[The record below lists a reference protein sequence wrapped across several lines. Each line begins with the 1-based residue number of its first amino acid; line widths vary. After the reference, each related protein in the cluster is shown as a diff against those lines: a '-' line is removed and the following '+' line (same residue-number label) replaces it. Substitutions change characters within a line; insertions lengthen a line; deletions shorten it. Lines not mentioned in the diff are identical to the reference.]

1 MAMESRSTGRI
12 ERGLS
17 RVRSRARALLILRAS
32 CLVLAA
38 AVLVMVGIGMLD
50 YALRFPGAMRIGF
63 LGALA
68 AGVMLGVIRYVV
80 PAARFKP
87 PLREIALRLER
98 SEAGRSA
105 GLSGVLA
112 SGLELDSAAPR
123 TPVESALAKEV
134 ATRAA
139 GLWSPRLVGAIITPR
154 VSARA
159 AGVLALA
166 VAIAV
171 APAFVWPGLVS
182 TAARR
187 VLTPWTDAKWPTRT
201 LIVDATGATVHAA
214 DRSLALRGV
223 LVRTNRREGQTRVLA
238 QYRVLTP
245 DGAGGESAGPLQTV
259 VLTSQERVAAAP
271 EGEGGDAALSGELFE
286 RLLEPGA
293 MVSAAPTGEATL
305 EYWLRTDDSRT
316 EPTRVLVVRPPS
328 VAGASVRIE
337 PPAYA
342 AEALAALEPE
352 RAGATH
358 TLSPPTGGT
367 MPTPLVGSRVTMTID
382 HSKSIPAPSPGEAGY
397 SGFLR
402 RSLGVD
408 ALPDGLQ
415 ADLSGARWTLSW
427 TLAGPT
433 TFRVSLTDEHGVEST
448 DEAVLSIDAAS
459 DAEPLAAVV
468 EPAQDEAV
476 LATAALEIVGEG
488 RDDVAIRDT
497 SLEFVIAK
505 PPVESSG
512 VGAEPGATPAMVTG
526 PDTPS
531 SFTRV
536 NRSVHGLDLATMGVK
551 GGDEVWVTAVATDG
565 YEFAGAT
572 HEPAR
577 STPRR
582 LRVITEPEMVEQLRA
597 ELQSVRQA
605 AIRLDA
611 EQAELSRAVRSE
623 PPPRDLAERQAALGE
638 RIASQRETVQRL
650 VSRTQRNNLSDESLA
665 GLLDDA
671 ESFVSGAAGA
681 SQEATE
687 RIQSAAGRSPGDP
700 EAGAADEQARIE
712 PEEQRQIEEAQDK
725 VRDELGQLVRLLDN
739 GQDAWVARRSVE
751 RLLADQRRLLEETMA
766 MAGRTTGRSLDQLS
780 QDERSELERIAE
792 RQSEAARQAEG
803 ALDELSERSRDLKD
817 ADAAQAQA
825 MALATQRGRTSNVG
839 PKLDEAARQI
849 SQNQANAASQ
859 RQQEAIQTLEEMLED
874 LDSAE
879 RRRDE
884 SLRRQLSSI
893 IESIESLI
901 AQQDGQITLLTR
913 ARGGGSREG
922 LESGMIRVSQ
932 NTLGVVDQITA
943 AGQQMEQVG
952 NMVLAAATAQ
962 SNAIAALREPADLE
976 GADTAERLS
985 GARLRDAKAE
995 AERLD
1000 KEAAE
1005 RDAGRKRK
1013 ELRAAYRDALEQQR
1027 DLLGRSTP
1035 LAGREL
1041 DRRERAGVRQAG
1053 EQQDALR
1060 AAMDDLRAKTEEL
1073 ADAQVFAFAHDRMHD
1088 AMTASAAALREA
1100 RVDRALIR
1108 NQEGSARVLQSLLA
1122 ALADP
1127 KDERDFREETS
1138 GGSGSGGQGQGQGS
1152 ERLIPDLAKLRLLR
1166 EMQQFVLESTRA
1178 AADDP
1183 ASYTAEDLDALGAL
1197 QRQLAEQGRA
1207 LVEQM
1212 MQPEQS
1218 LPPEGGAR
1226 PTGEEGP

>member
-1 MAMESRSTGRI
+1 
-12 ERGLS
+12 
-17 RVRSRARALLILRAS
+17 
-32 CLVLAA
+32 VL
-38 AVLVMVGIGMLD
+38 
-50 YALRFPGAMRIGF
+50 
-63 LGALA
+63 
-68 AGVMLGVIRYVV
+68 

-98 SEAGRSA
+98 SEAGKSA
-105 GLSGVLA
+105 GLAGVLA
-112 SGLELDSAAPR
+112 SGLELDGAEHR
-123 TPVESALAKEV
+123 TPMERSLAMEV
-134 ATRAA
+134 SQRAA
-139 GLWSPRLVGAIITPR
+139 ALWSPRLVGAIITPR

-159 AGVLALA
+159 AGVLTLA
-166 VAIAV
+166 IAIAV
-171 APAFVWPGLVS
+171 APAFVWPELVS

-187 VLTPWTDAKWPTRT
+187 VLVPWSGATWPTRT

-245 DGAGGESAGPLQTV
+245 DGAGGENAGPLQTV
-259 VLTSQERVAAAP
+259 VLTSQERQAEAP
-271 EGEGGDAALSGELFE
+271 EAERRGDPLSGELFE

-316 EPTRVLVVRPPS
+316 ETKRVLVVRPPS
-328 VAGASVRIE
+328 VAGATVRIE

-352 RAGATH
+352 RSGATH
-358 TLSPPTGGT
+358 TLSPPTDGA

-382 HSKSIPAPSPGEAGY
+382 HSKAIPAPSPGEPGY

-408 ALPDGLQ
+408 ALPEGLE
-415 ADLSGARWTLSW
+415 AEMSGSRWTLSW

-433 TFRVSLTDEHGVEST
+433 TFRVTLADQHGVEST
-448 DEAVLSIDAAS
+448 DETVLSIDAAA
-459 DAEPLAAVV
+459 DAAPLAAVV
-468 EPAQDEAV
+468 EPAQDETV
-476 LATAALEIVGEG
+476 LATATLGIAGEG

-497 SLEFVIAK
+497 SLEFVIARW
-505 PPVESSG
+505 PAESSG

-526 PDTPS
+526 PDVPRT
-531 SFTRV
+531 FARV
-536 NRSVHGLDLATMGVK
+536 NRSEHVLDVATLGVK

-565 YEFAGAT
+565 YELAGAT

-611 EQAELSRAVRSE
+611 EQAELARAVRSE

-671 ESFVSGAAGA
+671 ASFVSGAAGA

-687 RIQSAAGRSPGDP
+687 RIQAAAGRSP
-700 EAGAADEQARIE
+700 DEQAQEPGADEDQPRIDT
-712 PEEQRQIEEAQDK
+712 EEREQIEESQDK

-766 MAGRTTGRSLDQLS
+766 MAGRTTGRTLDQLS
-780 QDERSELERIAE
+780 QDERSELEKIAE
-792 RQSEAARQAEG
+792 RQTEAARQAEG

-825 MALATQRGRTSNVG
+825 MALATQRGRTSNVA

-913 ARGGGSREG
+913 ARGGGSSEG
-922 LESGMIRVSQ
+922 LETGMIRVSQ

-962 SNAIAALREPADLE
+962 SNAIAALREPVDLE

-1088 AMTASAAALREA
+1088 AMSASAGSLREA

-1108 NQEGSARVLQSLLA
+1108 NQEGAARMLQSLLA

-1127 KDERDFREETS
+1127 KDEQDFREETN

-1183 ASYTAEDLDALGAL
+1183 ASYAPEDLDALGAL

-1212 MQPEQS
+1212 TQPEQA
-1218 LPPEGGAR
+1218 LPPADGAR
-1226 PTGEEGP
+1226 PTDGEEP